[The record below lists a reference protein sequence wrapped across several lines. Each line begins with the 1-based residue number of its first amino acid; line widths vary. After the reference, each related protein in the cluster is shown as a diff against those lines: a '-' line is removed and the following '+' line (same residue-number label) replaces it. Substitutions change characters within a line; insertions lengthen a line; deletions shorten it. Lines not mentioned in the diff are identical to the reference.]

1 MTKNKS
7 PLLKLIFI
15 LIFIGLTFISISSLT
30 EANNTIGDKYFYLKK
45 QSFWILISFLS
56 FYFFSKINLNIIKKL
71 AFIAYLFSVICLVLV
86 LIPGFSNQALGASR
100 WLNLGLFSFQPSELL
115 KLTSV
120 IYFASLFSVETKRNF
135 LNLIIYLTIPF
146 VLIILEPNLST
157 AILVSAIII
166 SVFYLSGGK
175 IIPLFLLCLSF
186 IGLSFLLVYSS
197 PYRRAR
203 LNTLIDPSTSTQST
217 SYHSNQVILSLSSGG
232 LFGKGF
238 ANSDQKYRF
247 LPKISTDSIL
257 AIIGEETGFIG
268 VSLILIIY
276 MVLITYLIKLASSI
290 TDDNFSS
297 LLVSGTTCWITYQ
310 SLINIAAIANV
321 IPLTGVPLPFISY
334 GGSSL
339 LTLMTAVGLVHN
351 IEKKHPLLIYS
362 NYESDTKK
370 NYRHRNSPHSRARTN
385 SPTKIRSKK

>member
-1 MTKNKS
+1 MIKNKS

-30 EANNTIGDKYFYLKK
+30 EANNAIGDKYFYLKK
-45 QSFWILISFLS
+45 QIFWILISFAS
-56 FYFFSKINLNIIKKL
+56 FYIVSRISLKIVKKTSFL
-71 AFIAYLFSVICLVLV
+71 LYLFSIICLILVLV
-86 LIPGFSNQALGASR
+86 PRLSNQALGASR

-120 IYFASLFSVETKRNF
+120 IYFASLFSVEKKRNF
-135 LNLIIYLTIPF
+135 INLVLYLTVPF
-146 VLIILEPNLST
+146 ILIILEPNLST
-157 AILVSAIII
+157 AILVSAIVI
-166 SVFYLSGGK
+166 SMFYLSGGK
-175 IIPLFLLCLSF
+175 IMPLFLLCLAL
-186 IGLSFLLVYSS
+186 IGLSVGLIYSS

-203 LNTLIDPSTSTQST
+203 LDTLLNPTDSTQST

-232 LFGKGF
+232 IFGKGF

-268 VSLILIIY
+268 VSLILITY

-290 TDDNFSS
+290 KEDLFSA
-297 LLVSGTTCWITYQ
+297 LLISGTTCWITYQ
-310 SLINIAAIANV
+310 SLINVAAIANI

-339 LTLMTAVGLVHN
+339 LTLMTAIGLVRN
-351 IEKKHPLLIYS
+351 IEKKNPLLIYS
-362 NYESDTKK
+362 NNEPDGKK
-370 NYRHRNSPHSRARTN
+370 DHHHRHSPHSRSRIN
-385 SPTKIRSKK
+385 SPTQIGSKK

>member
-7 PLLKLIFI
+7 PLLKLVLL

-30 EANNTIGDKYFYLKK
+30 EANNTIGDKFFYFKK
-45 QSFWILISFLS
+45 QIFWILISLIS
-56 FYFFSKINLNIIKKL
+56 FFIVSKINLNLIKKFSFL
-71 AFIAYLFSVICLVLV
+71 LYLFSVVCLFLV

-115 KLTSV
+115 KLTSI
-120 IYFASLFSVETKRNF
+120 IYFASLFSVESKRNF
-135 LNLIIYLTIPF
+135 INLIIYLVIPF

-157 AILVSAIII
+157 AILISTIII
-166 SVFYLSGGK
+166 SIFYLSGGK
-175 IIPLFLLCLSF
+175 IIPLFLLCLTF
-186 IGLSFLLVYSS
+186 IGLSLILVYSS

-203 LNTLIDPSTSTQST
+203 LNTLLKPNESIQST

-232 LFGKGF
+232 VFGKGF

-257 AIIGEETGFIG
+257 AIIGEEIGFVGIF
-268 VSLILIIY
+268 LILIIY
-276 MVLITYLIKLASSI
+276 MAITTYLIKLASSI
-290 TDDNFSS
+290 TDDTFSS
-297 LLVSGTTCWITYQ
+297 LLVAGAACWITYQ
-310 SLINIAAIANV
+310 SLINIAAIANL

-339 LTLMTAVGLVHN
+339 FTLMVALGLVHN
-351 IEKKHPLLIYS
+351 IEKRYPLLIYS
-362 NYESDTKK
+362 NYDQTPKK
-370 NYRHRNSPHSRARTN
+370 NYSHRHPSHPSSRTH
-385 SPTKIRSKK
+385 SPTSRRSKK

>member
-30 EANNTIGDKYFYLKK
+30 EANNTIGDKFFYLKK
-45 QSFWILISFLS
+45 QSFWILISLIS
-56 FYFFSKINLNIIKKL
+56 FYVVSKINLNLVKKISFL
-71 AFIAYLFSVICLVLV
+71 LYIFSITCLFLV

-120 IYFASLFSVETKRNF
+120 VYFASLFSVESKRNF
-135 LNLIIYLTIPF
+135 INLIIYLVVPF
-146 VLIILEPNLST
+146 VLIILQPNLST
-157 AILVSAIII
+157 AILISAIVI
-166 SVFYLSGGK
+166 SMFYLSGGK
-175 IIPLFLLCLSF
+175 IIPLFLLCVAL
-186 IGLSFLLVYSS
+186 IGLSLSLVYSS

-203 LNTLIDPSTSTQST
+203 LETLINPTQSTQST

-232 LFGKGF
+232 VFGKGF

-276 MVLITYLIKLASSI
+276 MALIVYLVKLASSI
-290 TDDNFSS
+290 TDDTFSS
-297 LLVSGTTCWITYQ
+297 LIVSGTTCWITFQ

-339 LTLMTAVGLVHN
+339 LTLMIAVGLVRN

-362 NYESDTKK
+362 NYETNGKK
-370 NYRHRNSPHSRARTN
+370 DNHHRHSSHSSSRTN
-385 SPTKIRSKK
+385 SSTSNRLKK